1 MSLLTNENLDNKPD
15 IEGLT
20 YTKDYITE
28 EQEKFLINHID
39 TQPWLNDLKRRV
51 QHYGY
56 KYDYKAKKIT
66 PDLKIDDIPEW
77 LQIMSDYDQVI
88 INEYLCGQGITP
100 HIDCIPCFGDT
111 ICSISLLETC
121 EMILEMDNIKH
132 SIILEPR
139 SLLTFRGEARYKW
152 KHSIPQKKSNIK
164 NRRVSITFRK
174 VIL

>member
-1 MSLLTNENLDNKPD
+1 MTLFSAEIPK

-20 YTKDYITE
+20 YTPKYITQ
-28 EQEKFLINHID
+28 EQERLLISKID
-39 TQPWLNDLKRRV
+39 AQPWLTDLKRRV

-56 KYDYKAKKIT
+56 KYDYKARKIT
-66 PDLKIDDIPEW
+66 PDLKIGSIPDW
-77 LQIMSDYDQVI
+77 LQILPNFDQVI

-100 HIDCIPCFGDT
+100 HIDCIPCFTDT
-111 ICSISLLETC
+111 IFSLSLLEPC
-121 EMILEMDNIKH
+121 EMIFEKENIKH

-139 SLLTFRGEARYKW
+139 SLLTFQGEARYKW
-152 KHSIPQKKSNIK
+152 KHAIPQRKSNVR